1 MVTNFSGRIMA
12 WNETFCAATGM
23 NDTEAKNHTIFSL
36 VRPNML
42 SDLFEIIAAALRTR
56 NIDAAVTAKQQL
68 IRRKTMT
75 TEDMTSATSNNKS
88 AINIGTVTVPCIRF
102 VNACGAL
109 TEENPLNMTVS
120 FMDHDNPKNRSFHCV
135 FTNSCKNAFGG
146 EHILAVGSVT
156 APLLEQMIYRTL
168 IKKQS
173 NDTKASNSSHENYAG
188 AVGNIMGE
196 QRFPQS
202 LVGEA

>member
-1 MVTNFSGRIMA
+1 MVISFFQQILLSSKVSYTN
-12 WNETFCAATGM
+12 
-23 NDTEAKNHTIFSL
+23 
-36 VRPNML
+36 
-42 SDLFEIIAAALRTR
+42 
-56 NIDAAVTAKQQL
+56 L
-68 IRRKTMT
+68 IYH
-75 TEDMTSATSNNKS
+75 SQ
-88 AINIGTVTVPCIRF
+88 
-102 VNACGAL
+102 
-109 TEENPLNMTVS
+109 VS